1 MPMRGGTVR
10 FTGYGSPR
18 VARDVADTMVAP
30 RLRASRIV
38 GLLTWSP
45 LVLGGAYLL
54 VVAIQFNQLIVNTYL
69 DADAASAPVIG
80 QLFGGAPAHR
90 EVVLGQMA
98 WFSTL
103 MFELAT
109 RWLPLHRQIWEAA
122 PYAMALASVA
132 LVAWGLWRIA
142 GRWAAMIGGV
152 LMLCAAPH
160 TLLLL
165 FSLNDHSPTWLSLAL
180 LAGLL
185 VLLERRGAD
194 LAVLPT
200 VLAVVVVG
208 AIVGANMASDTLLI
222 GAGVVPVLLAA
233 SSAWALRPGRASRR
247 AWWLILGTIA
257 VAGVCDALTGALMS
271 HENVTIPAGITHTG
285 LAAGEAVA
293 SNFKL
298 WWQSIAVLGNGNFFG
313 QSLGFTSLLQ
323 VACGTLSIAAVAVLV
338 PRISWHELARAI
350 QRRWGATPDEGRQ
363 VASESEDGGINGT
376 TDVAATRVAWCA
388 FWGSS
393 AVLLSVG
400 FILSSTPVDIN
411 SDRYLVGLVYAAVAL
426 VPLLAGRSAL
436 RQAAITACTVVFA
449 FTGLVQL
456 VQGQATANTS
466 NFPTD
471 RVSAE
476 VAQIARREHAT
487 IGYAGYWDAAPI
499 TWATH
504 FGVKVYPV
512 APCGVQLCR
521 FGLHY
526 ITSWYTPRPGQRSFL
541 ISDPTQPGSTL
552 SVPSLGRPIAVY
564 HVEQLTMSVYPYD
577 IASHVG
583 P

>member
-1 MPMRGGTVR
+1 MVCPHVAEDAAKGS
-10 FTGYGSPR
+10 TGPHTI
-18 VARDVADTMVAP
+18 V
-30 RLRASRIV
+30 ASRWRTGRIAD
-38 GLLTWSP
+38 LLTWSP
-45 LVLGGAYLL
+45 LALGGAYLL
-54 VVAIQFNQLIVNTYL
+54 VVAIQFNQLIANTYL

-80 QLFGGAPAHR
+80 QLYGGSPAHR

-132 LVAWGLWRIA
+132 LVAWGLWRVA
-142 GRWAAMIGGV
+142 GRWAAAIGGV
-152 LMLCAAPH
+152 IMVCAAPH
-160 TLLLL
+160 TLHLL
-165 FSLNDHSPTWLSLAL
+165 FSLNDHSPTWFSFAL

-185 VLLERRGAD
+185 VLLERRAAE
-194 LAVLPT
+194 LAVLPA
-200 VLAVVVVG
+200 VLAVVAVG

-222 GAGVVPVLLAA
+222 GAGVLPALLAV
-233 SSAWALRPGRASRR
+233 SVAWALRPGRASRR
-247 AWWLILGTIA
+247 AWWLTLGTVA
-257 VAGVCDALTGALMS
+257 VAGVCDALTGALMR
-271 HENVTIPAGITHTG
+271 HEHVVAPPGITHTG

-298 WWQSIAVLGNGNFFG
+298 WWQSIAVLGNGDFFG
-313 QSLGFTSLLQ
+313 QSLGFTSALQ
-323 VACGTLSIAAVAVLV
+323 VVCGVLSILAVAVLV
-338 PRISWHELARAI
+338 PRVSWRELALAI
-350 QRRWGATPDEGRQ
+350 QRRLGGPADGRSRPVAPEREDVEGAPLAAEG
-363 VASESEDGGINGT
+363 G
-376 TDVAATRVAWCA
+376 AARVAWCA

-400 FILSSTPVDIN
+400 FIVSSTPVDIN
-411 SDRYLVGLVYAAVAL
+411 SDRYLVGLVYAAAAL
-426 VPLLAGRSAL
+426 VPLLAGRSVL

-456 VQGQATANTS
+456 LQGQATANIS

-471 RVSAE
+471 TVSAE
-476 VAQIARREHAT
+476 VARIARHEHAT

-504 FGVKVYPV
+504 FAVKVYPV
-512 APCGVQLCR
+512 QACGPALCPVS
-521 FGLHY
+521 LHY
-526 ITSWYTPRPGQRSFL
+526 ITSWYIPRRGRRSFL

-552 SVPSLGRPIAVY
+552 SVPSLGSPTAVY
-564 HVEQLTMSVYPYD
+564 HIGALTMSVYAYD
-577 IASHVG
+577 IASRMQ

>member
-1 MPMRGGTVR
+1 M
-10 FTGYGSPR
+10 
-18 VARDVADTMVAP
+18 AEDVAQGSTGPHTIV
-30 RLRASRIV
+30 ASRWRTSRIAD
-38 GLLTWSP
+38 LLTWSP
-45 LVLGGAYLL
+45 LALGGAYLL
-54 VVAIQFNQLIVNTYL
+54 VVAIQFNQLIANTYL

-80 QLFGGAPAHR
+80 QLYGGSPAHR
-90 EVVLGQMA
+90 EVVLGQMT

-142 GRWAAMIGGV
+142 GRWAATIGAV
-152 LMLCAAPH
+152 IMVCAAPH
-160 TLLLL
+160 TLHLL
-165 FSLNDHSPTWLSLAL
+165 FSLNDHSPTWFSFAL

-185 VLLERRGAD
+185 VLLERRAAD

-200 VLAVVVVG
+200 VLAVVLVG

-222 GAGVVPVLLAA
+222 GAGVLPALLAV
-233 SSAWALRPGRASRR
+233 SVAWALRPGRASRR
-247 AWWLILGTIA
+247 AWWLMLDTIV

-271 HENVTIPAGITHTG
+271 HENVGAPPGITHTG

-298 WWQSIAVLGNGNFFG
+298 WWQSIAVLGNGDFFG
-313 QSLGFTSLLQ
+313 QSLGFTSALQ
-323 VACGTLSIAAVAVLV
+323 VVCAALSILAVAVLV
-338 PRISWHELARAI
+338 PRISWRELARDV
-350 QRRWGATPDEGRQ
+350 QRRLGGPA
-363 VASESEDGGINGT
+363 DGGSRQLNPGRA
-376 TDVAATRVAWCA
+376 DAEGAAPAVEGGAARVAWCA

-400 FILSSTPVDIN
+400 FIVSSTPVDIN
-411 SDRYLVGLVYAAVAL
+411 SDRYLVGLLFAAAAL
-426 VPLLAGRSAL
+426 IPLLAGRSVL
-436 RQAAITACTVVFA
+436 RQVAITACTMVFA

-456 VQGQATANTS
+456 LQGQATANIS

-471 RVSAE
+471 TVSAE
-476 VAQIARREHAT
+476 VARIARREHAT

-499 TWATH
+499 TWSTH

-512 APCGVQLCR
+512 QACGPALCPVS
-521 FGLHY
+521 LHY
-526 ITSWYTPRPGQRSFL
+526 ITSWYIPRRGQRSFL

-552 SVPSLGRPIAVY
+552 SVPSLGSPTAVY
-564 HVEQLTMSVYPYD
+564 HVGALTMSVYSYD
-577 IASHVG
+577 IASHMV
-583 P
+583 PTP